1 MNPYASIITC
11 LTIVLFAIIGGI
23 IPLFYASKP
32 GRLRHFLGFSAGVLL
47 GAAFFHLLPE
57 SMEKIG
63 SLSSYTLLAGLLT
76 LFILEKFVAIHAC
89 EILDCESHT
98 MGAAAFVGF
107 SVHNLIDGIALG
119 VSWSV
124 PSLAPAVVF
133 AISAHKVP
141 SSMAL
146 SSILIAEKY
155 SPKTVIVLTLI
166 FAAMIPIGAV
176 LASFFVGIGSPSL
189 LGFALAFSAGTF
201 LHIAISD
208 VLPEVHRADGLRY
221 PTLVALIIG
230 LGSMLVV

>member
-1 MNPYASIITC
+1 MNSYASIITS
-11 LTIVLFAIIGGI
+11 LTIVLFALIGGI

-32 GRLRHFLGFSAGVLL
+32 GRLRNFLGFSAGVLL

-63 SLSSYTLLAGLLT
+63 FLSSRYLLAGFLT

-107 SVHNLIDGIALG
+107 SIHNLIDGITLG
-119 VSWSV
+119 ASWSV

-146 SSILIAEKY
+146 SSILTAEKY
-155 SPKTVIVLTLI
+155 KWNTVIILTII

-176 LASFFVGIGSPSL
+176 LSSFFIGIGSASL
-189 LGFALAFSAGTF
+189 LGIALAFSAGTF
-201 LHIAISD
+201 LHISVSD
-208 VLPEVHRADGLRY
+208 ILPEVHRADSLRY

-230 LGSMLVV
+230 LGSMLIV